1 MTVEQLITRYV
12 YQHGEISLQGIGTI
26 KLLDA
31 IPEAEY
37 LQKHRLVVINGL
49 EFVHLKGAVTTPD
62 FVKYYATQRGKIAS
76 LAQNDIESYLNMAIQ
91 FLNIGNPFEIKGL
104 GTLSKINDGT
114 LLMTPGFF
122 VITKEDEGVAKFKE
136 RLTEVDEKSVTNFYN
151 EVEQKPNPLVK
162 ILLGAILV
170 IVVIA
175 GGWWLYSSFIKSKPA
190 SEETTAGNTD
200 TLLVPQANTAVD
212 SPAVTSTNQVAPVA
226 DSFTVV
232 SWKAYFRKIN
242 GKDTANA
249 VYTSLKKK
257 IATPV
262 YMDTQD
268 SVTFQYY
275 VQLQSAM
282 KDTAYKRDSIRK
294 FFQRPIRLEKMQ

>member
-1 MTVEQLITRYV
+1 VTVEQLITRYV

-31 IPEAEY
+31 VPEAEY

-49 EFVHLKGAVTTPD
+49 EFVHQKTAVTTPD

-76 LAQNDIESYLNMAIQ
+76 LAVNDIEAFLNMAIQ

-114 LLMTPGFF
+114 LLMAPGFF
-122 VITKEDEGVAKFKE
+122 VITKEEEATGKLKE
-136 RLTEVDEKSVTNFYN
+136 RQADADEKTGANFYG
-151 EVEQKPNPLVK
+151 EKEQQSGPLVK
-162 ILLGAILV
+162 ILLAVLLV

-190 SEETTAGNTD
+190 TEETTAGNAD
-200 TLLVPQANTAVD
+200 TLLVPQANTAID
-212 SPAVTSTNQVAPVA
+212 SPSVASTSQVAPVL
-226 DSFTVV
+226 DSNTVV
-232 SWKAYFRKIN
+232 GWKAFFRN
-242 GKDTANA
+242 TTGKESATAVFA
-249 VYTSLKKK
+249 TLKKR

-262 YMDTQD
+262 YMETDD
-268 SVTFQYY
+268 SATFHYY
-275 VQLQSAM
+275 VLLQSAT
-282 KDTAYKRDSIRK
+282 KDTAVKRDSIGR
-294 FFQRPIRLEKMQ
+294 FFKSPVRLEKMQ